1 MKKQSKKYRFKKHLE
16 KVLERPSAE
25 QPYHTNM
32 HGINSWYDHYNFAI
46 FDNRLPSFDDIK
58 IKRIH
63 GALGQVSYVEYKTK
77 DSHYTLEMLPRYIT
91 KRQFLETLV
100 HEMIHLFQMRIR
112 NNSGN
117 HNKLFYS
124 FRSKLRFLGL
134 GLSR

>member
-1 MKKQSKKYRFKKHLE
+1 MISFHKITKKNLWKIVELTAGEEGKKHISLNSHILLE
-16 KVLERPSAE
+16 
-25 QPYHTNM
+25 
-32 HGINSWYDHYNFAI
+32 AI